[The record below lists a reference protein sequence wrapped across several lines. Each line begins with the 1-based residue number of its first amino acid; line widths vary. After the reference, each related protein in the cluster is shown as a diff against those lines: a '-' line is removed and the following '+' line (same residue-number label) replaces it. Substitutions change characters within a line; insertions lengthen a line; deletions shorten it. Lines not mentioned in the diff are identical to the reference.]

1 MKLRDLPQRS
11 GLLLLGIWPFL
22 ILGTILPGCQKK
34 TESLPTNQKTKV
46 EVAKP
51 QVREISDVEEFNGR
65 LEPSETVEIRPQVAG
80 YLVRDDFPEGDE
92 VEKGAILF
100 QIDDRPYK
108 QALLAAEARK
118 EAADAALKLTN
129 AELNRARILRTRD
142 AISPE
147 ELDIRSANQAV
158 SKADVSKA
166 TADLAKAQLDLDFT
180 TLKAPISGR
189 VSRKLVTKGNL
200 VGPSQI
206 ADPLTTIVAQD
217 PLQLYFSVD
226 ERTFLRY
233 LRKTQGNTT
242 KRDNL
247 PILFRLEE
255 ERGFT
260 HKALL
265 NFSDN
270 RIDSATGT
278 LQLRADVINPKVNG
292 KREFTP
298 GMRARVRLVT
308 DRPYQALLVR
318 EEAIVTDLRRK
329 FLWVLRDGKAER
341 VEVMLGNP
349 AGGNLRDVVEGLK
362 PDDVV
367 VVRGIQRLRPGSPV
381 EGMEVPMG
389 ETPSNP
395 DTKNSGPT
403 QSVESSGKTG
413 GQP

>member
-1 MKLRDLPQRS
+1 MGS
-11 GLLLLGIWPFL
+11 SWVFL
-22 ILGTILPGCQKK
+22 FSLSVPGCQKK
-34 TESLPTNQKTKV
+34 SEGIQASQKNRV
-46 EVAKP
+46 DFAKP
-51 QVREISDVEEFNGR
+51 LVREISDVEEFNGR
-65 LEPSETVEIRPQVAG
+65 LEPSETVEIRPQVSG
-80 YLVRDDFPEGDE
+80 YLVKDEFPEGDE
-92 VEKGAILF
+92 VENGAILF

-108 QALLAAEARK
+108 QALLSAEARK

-129 AELNRARILRTRD
+129 AELNRARVLRTRD

-147 ELDIRSANQAV
+147 ELEIRSANQAV

-166 TADLAKAQLDLDFT
+166 AADLAKAQLDLDFT

-189 VSRKLVTKGNL
+189 ISRKLVTKGNL

-206 ADPLTTIVAQD
+206 AGPLTTIVSQD
-217 PLQLYFSVD
+217 PLQLFFSID

-233 LRKTQGNTT
+233 LRRSQGNGT
-242 KRDNL
+242 KRDSL

-255 ERGFT
+255 EREFT

-278 LQLRADVINPKVNG
+278 LQLRADVANPKVSG
-292 KREFTP
+292 KRDFTP

-308 DRPYQALLVR
+308 DRPYQGLLVR

-349 AGGNLRDVVEGLK
+349 AGGNLRDVVEGLTAE
-362 PDDVV
+362 DVV

-381 EGMEVPMG
+381 EGAEVPMAMASATG
-389 ETPSNP
+389 E
-395 DTKNSGPT
+395 SGSP
-403 QSVESSGKTG
+403 GKAGEEQKPARAG
-413 GQP
+413 GQQ